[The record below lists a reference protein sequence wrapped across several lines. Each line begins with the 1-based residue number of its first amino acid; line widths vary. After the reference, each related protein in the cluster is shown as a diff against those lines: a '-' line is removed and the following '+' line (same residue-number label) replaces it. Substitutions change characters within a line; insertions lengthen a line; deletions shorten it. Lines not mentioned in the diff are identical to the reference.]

1 MEKNILKLKQT
12 FYISVM
18 CFVILMKVC
27 FEVENKKGKHQNNQ
41 RKMVFVSDLK
51 NIWHLLSL
59 AVYEKN
65 ILKLRHHLIL

>member
-1 MEKNILKLKQT
+1 
-12 FYISVM
+12 
-18 CFVILMKVC
+18 MKVC

-65 ILKLRHHLIL
+65 ILKLWHHLIL